1 METEKSMLCDDVAL
15 NVAQEP
21 AEKTNKALCSHVS
34 EDQERGAKCGDPQ
47 VPVLG
52 RLQQMV

>member
-1 METEKSMLCDDVAL
+1 MLCDDVAL

-21 AEKTNKALCSHVS
+21 AEKANKALFSHVS